1 MSESNRRHA
10 VALGLSKVPQQ
21 PRDSS
26 PGDLPGAAV
35 PGAGRAAPTPRLSMQ
50 VSLLV
55 GHSQPGPSQ
64 PLSHTQAPLE
74 QRPRSGGDS
83 RDYLGSS
90 AVPFPQPCLWLPHF
104 LWGAQGLQ
112 RRFFLGCKQT
122 PQHPPCLSASAES
135 LPPITGHS
143 TPRASAT
150 SPGHPVCATRP
161 STSPG
166 WGLWGALTVAE
177 EAGGARAR
185 QDVELAEGAVEA
197 QALVLGV
204 ALALPAQALAPPR
217 ARLRVPRADAGF
229 VVGGRGRGALARV
242 PSPGDRDGA
251 ERGRSRAQHS
261 AVLGRVPGAS
271 ACAAVGPRTQQ
282 DPWERGVRIRTQ
294 PLPARVANA
303 LSADKVPMET
313 ALGRVQLLLLEERR
327 EEALLNG
334 PGCPQGHFR
343 NQKGRS
349 RGKVLP

>member
-35 PGAGRAAPTPRLSMQ
+35 PGAGQHLPLGCRCRCRCSW
-50 VSLLV
+50 
-55 GHSQPGPSQ
+55 GIHSPGPPSRSRTHRR
-64 PLSHTQAPLE
+64 PWSSGHDLGVTAGITWAPVLCHS
-74 QRPRSGGDS
+74 PSPAC
-83 RDYLGSS
+83 GS
-90 AVPFPQPCLWLPHF
+90 PT
-104 LWGAQGLQ
+104 
-112 RRFFLGCKQT
+112 FFGVHRGCKGASSWAANRLHSILPACLQA
-122 PQHPPCLSASAES
+122 QSPC
-135 LPPITGHS
+135 
-143 TPRASAT
+143 
-150 SPGHPVCATRP
+150 RP
-161 STSPG
+161 SLVTQPPVPVPPAQDTLSVPPDPAHAPAG
-166 WGLWGALTVAE
+166 GLWGALTVAE
-177 EAGGARAR
+177 EAGGARAL

-197 QALVLGV
+197 QGLVLGV

-242 PSPGDRDGA
+242 PSPGDREGA

>member
-10 VALGLSKVPQQ
+10 VALGLSKVSQQ

-104 LWGAQGLQ
+104 LRGAQGLQ
-112 RRFFLGCKQT
+112 RGFFLGCKQT
-122 PQHPPCLSASAES
+122 PQHPPCLSASTES

-143 TPRASAT
+143 TRRASAT

-161 STSPG
+161 STCPSWGSLGCSHRCRGSRRCAGTPG
-166 WGLWGALTVAE
+166 RRTRRRRRRS
-177 EAGGARAR
+177 AGSGPRSSTGTSR
-185 QDVELAEGAVEA
+185 TGTR
-197 QALVLGV
+197 
-204 ALALPAQALAPPR
+204 PAPSTAPCPPGGC
-217 ARLRVPRADAGF
+217 RLRCWGTRPGSTRTCPLAWGQ
-229 VVGGRGRGALARV
+229 RGR
-242 PSPGDRDGA
+242 
-251 ERGRSRAQHS
+251 
-261 AVLGRVPGAS
+261 
-271 ACAAVGPRTQQ
+271 
-282 DPWERGVRIRTQ
+282 
-294 PLPARVANA
+294 
-303 LSADKVPMET
+303 
-313 ALGRVQLLLLEERR
+313 
-327 EEALLNG
+327 
-334 PGCPQGHFR
+334 
-343 NQKGRS
+343 
-349 RGKVLP
+349 